1 MKEGFL
7 RTIEALIALA
17 STYMVAVTM
26 VQTTLYNKLLDKV
39 SNYFGP
45 PLDPYLPY
53 INIGII
59 IGVMFLAFTFW
70 RKGDEIWFGR
80 LFNMNMLMFFPAVLD
95 FSTFNWVGL
104 IFDLTPIP
112 GLSGPWVF
120 GVGLLLQVTYL
131 SLRYTVRFRY
141 TREELEGR
149 GADMEDIDA
158 VTRGQVGYLMLL
170 VTLTIA
176 ATSIVYVSLPFITEF
191 AADPLSNIPVPH
203 MVVGLLV
210 VVLIAATLVYYLRSQ
225 ED

>member
-1 MKEGFL
+1 MKESLL
-7 RTIEALIALA
+7 RSLEAIIAFVA
-17 STYMVAVTM
+17 TYMVAVTL

-45 PLDPYLPY
+45 SLDPYLPY

-59 IGVMFLAFTFW
+59 LGVLFLAFTFW
-70 RKGDEIWFGR
+70 RKGDEVWFGR

-95 FSTFNWVGL
+95 FSTFNWIGL
-104 IFDLTPIP
+104 IFNLTPIM
-112 GLSGPWVF
+112 GLSGLWVF

-141 TREELEGR
+141 TRDELEGR
-149 GADMEDIDA
+149 GANMEDINA

-170 VTLTIA
+170 VTLTIV
-176 ATSIVYVSLPFITEF
+176 ATSIVYLSLPYITEF
-191 AADPLSNIPVPH
+191 AADPLSNLPVPH
-203 MVVGLLV
+203 MVIGLLV
-210 VVLIAATLVYYLRSQ
+210 VVIITITLVYYLRGQ

>member
-1 MKEGFL
+1 MKESLL
-7 RTIEALIALA
+7 RALEALIAFA
-17 STYMVAVTM
+17 ATYMTAVTM
-26 VQTTLYNKLLDKV
+26 VQTTLYSKILEKV

-45 PLDPYLPY
+45 PMDPYLPY
-53 INIGII
+53 INIGVI
-59 IGVMFLAFTFW
+59 IGVLFLAFTFW

-95 FSTFNWVGL
+95 FSTFNWIGL
-104 IFDLTPIP
+104 IFNLTPIP
-112 GLSGPWVF
+112 GLSGLWVF

-141 TREELEGR
+141 TRDELEGR
-149 GADMEDIDA
+149 GANMEDIDA

-176 ATSIVYVSLPFITEF
+176 ATSIVYISLPFITRLV
-191 AADPLSNIPVPH
+191 ATPLTNLPVPH

-210 VVLIAATLVYYLRSQ
+210 VVSIASTLVYYLRSQ

>member
-1 MKEGFL
+1 MKENLL
-7 RTIEALIALA
+7 RTLEALIAFVA
-17 STYMVAVTM
+17 TYMAAVTM

-45 PLDPYLPY
+45 PLEPYLPY

-59 IGVMFLAFTFW
+59 VCVLFLAITFW

-80 LFNMNMLMFFPAVLD
+80 LFNMNMLMYFPAVLD
-95 FSTFNWVGL
+95 FSSFNWIGL
-104 IFDLTPIP
+104 IFNLTPTP
-112 GLSGPWVF
+112 GLSGLWVF

-141 TREELEGR
+141 TRDELEGR
-149 GADMEDIDA
+149 GASMEDIDA
-158 VTRGQVGYLMLL
+158 VTGGQVGYLMFL

-176 ATSIVYVSLPFITEF
+176 ATSFVYISLPYITQL
-191 AADPLSNIPVPH
+191 ASKPLSNLPVPH

-210 VVLIAATLVYYLRSQ
+210 VALIAATLVYYLRSQ

>member
-1 MKEGFL
+1 MKESLL
-7 RTIEALIALA
+7 RSIEALIALVA
-17 STYMVAVTM
+17 TYMVAVTM

-59 IGVMFLAFTFW
+59 IGVLFLAFTFW

-95 FSTFNWVGL
+95 FSTFNWIGL

-112 GLSGPWVF
+112 GLSGLWVF

-149 GADMEDIDA
+149 GANEEDIDS

-170 VTLTIA
+170 VSLTIA
-176 ATSIVYVSLPFITEF
+176 ATSIVYISIPYITQFSEDSLSKLP
-191 AADPLSNIPVPH
+191 APH
-203 MVVGLLV
+203 MLVGLLV
-210 VVLIAATLVYYLRSQ
+210 VVLIAATLI
-225 ED
+225 

>member
-1 MKEGFL
+1 MKESLL
-7 RTIEALIALA
+7 RSIEALIALVA
-17 STYMVAVTM
+17 TYMVAVTM
-26 VQTTLYNKLLDKV
+26 VQTTLYNKIIDKV

-59 IGVMFLAFTFW
+59 IGVLFLAFTFW

-95 FSTFNWVGL
+95 FSTFNWIGL

-112 GLSGPWVF
+112 GLSGLWVF

-141 TREELEGR
+141 TRDELEGR
-149 GADMEDIDA
+149 GATEEDIDA

-170 VTLTIA
+170 VTLTIV
-176 ATSIVYVSLPFITEF
+176 ATSIMYISLPYITQI
-191 AADPLSNIPVPH
+191 AADPLSTLPVPH
-203 MVVGLLV
+203 MVIGLLV

>member
-1 MKEGFL
+1 MKESLL
-7 RTIEALIALA
+7 RSIEAFIALVA
-17 STYMVAVTM
+17 TYMAAVTM
-26 VQTTLYNKLLDKV
+26 VQTTLYNKLLDKL

-45 PLDPYLPY
+45 SLDPYLPY

-59 IGVMFLAFTFW
+59 IGVLFLAFTFW

-95 FSTFNWVGL
+95 FSTFNWIGL
-104 IFDLTPIP
+104 IFDMTPIP
-112 GLSGPWVF
+112 GLSGLWVF
-120 GVGLLLQVTYL
+120 GVGLLLQATYL

-141 TREELEGR
+141 TRDELEGR
-149 GADMEDIDA
+149 GATMEDIDA

-170 VTLTIA
+170 VTLTIV
-176 ATSIVYVSLPFITEF
+176 ATSIMYISLPYITQI
-191 AADPLSNIPVPH
+191 AADPLSTLPVPH

-210 VVLIAATLVYYLRSQ
+210 VVLIAGTLVYYLRSQ